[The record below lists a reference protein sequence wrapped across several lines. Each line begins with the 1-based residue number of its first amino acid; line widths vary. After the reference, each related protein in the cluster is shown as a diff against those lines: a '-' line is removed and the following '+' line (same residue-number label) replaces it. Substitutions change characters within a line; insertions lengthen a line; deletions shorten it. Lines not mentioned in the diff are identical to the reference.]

1 MSKIN
6 KEKLLAGYVFGD
18 IDNEEYVYLPGSEIG
33 SEHPMCILE
42 KKGAREDVSIEEAV
56 DLVNRLALRA
66 VKHPLLGF
74 KSF

>member
-18 IDNEEYVYLPGSEIG
+18 IENDEYIYLPGSEIG
-33 SEHPMCILE
+33 SEAPMCVLE
-42 KKGAREDVSIEEAV
+42 KQGSREDISLEEAS
-56 DLVNRLALRA
+56 DLVNHLSLRA
-66 VKHPLLGF
+66 VKHPLMGF

>member
-18 IDNEEYVYLPGSEIG
+18 IDNDEYIYLPGSEIG
-33 SEHPMCILE
+33 SENPLCVLE
-42 KKGAREDVSIEEAV
+42 RNGSREDISLEEAS
-56 DLVNRLALRA
+56 DLVNHLSLRA
-66 VKHPLLGF
+66 VKHPLMGF

>member
-18 IDNEEYVYLPGSEIG
+18 IDNDEYIYLPGSEIG
-33 SEHPMCILE
+33 SESPMCILE
-42 KKGAREDVSIEEAV
+42 KRGLREDISLEEAS
-56 DLVNRLALRA
+56 DLVNHLSLRA

>member
-18 IDNEEYVYLPGSEIG
+18 IENNEYIYLPGSEIG
-33 SEHPMCILE
+33 SENPMCIFE
-42 KKGAREDVSIEEAV
+42 KDGSRDDVPLEEAS
-56 DLVNRLALRA
+56 DLVNHLTLKP
-66 VKHPLLGF
+66 VKHPLMGF